1 MSELFSDGAT
11 ELVETV
17 RSTLDKLIA
26 YMKEKQQ
33 LDNEI
38 IKTELYFKFEM
49 KKLSNEENQKMLADN
64 SNTKQQE
71 VQISISEKA
80 TKLNKNL
87 MPYMAIGTIVTTM
100 FFFFILIFKPKSI
113 TPESRDIV
121 LYILGILS
129 AILTQLYSY
138 YFGSSAG
145 SANKDRTIANLK

>member
-1 MSELFSDGAT
+1 MAELFSDGAT

-17 RSTLDKLIA
+17 GSTLDKLIA
-26 YMKEKQQ
+26 SLKEKQQ
-33 LDNEI
+33 LNNEI
-38 IKTELYFKFEM
+38 IKTEHNFKLEM
-49 KKLSNEENQKMLADN
+49 KKLSNEENQIMLTDV
-64 SNTKQQE
+64 SNARQRE
-71 VQISISEKA
+71 VQISTSETA

-100 FFFFILIFKPKSI
+100 FFFFILIFRPKSI

-145 SANKDRTIANLK
+145 SAIKDRTIANLK